1 MDPKAQAHFSAQAQ
15 ENNKAKRGSASY
27 VKKKEFNTAAR
38 IPRENAAR
46 TQRAKVTHRREG
58 KEKNDK
64 RTGARLSTT

>member
-1 MDPKAQAHFSAQAQ
+1 MDPAAQAHISARAQ
-15 ENNKAKRGSASY
+15 ENNNAHRRPASR
-27 VKKKEFNTAAR
+27 VKKHEFNTGAR

-58 KEKNDK
+58 NKKNDK